1 MDNTILKPYSD
12 ALSAQKAQLEGVVA
26 RGFKAIAIPAD
37 VRPLESKELHF
48 LGKSAVAFG
57 VLGVAGFILGLIV
70 GSMGIV
76 IAGCAALL
84 SAGYLYVKGRQ
95 ADRAD
100 AFVELSDQVYGK
112 VADIASQVA
121 DQWKSFTS
129 KQNDSLKLAIVNSTA
144 SDADKVQLIDRVDAS
159 PAVRVDLDSVRQAT
173 QSLGAQGEI
182 SAYNPYLVKLQST
195 FQSAIDSA
203 DTAQQQIYTN
213 LAK

>member
-12 ALSAQKAQLEGVVA
+12 ALSAQKAQLEGVVT
-26 RGFKAIAIPAD
+26 RGFKAITIPAD
-37 VRPLESKELHF
+37 ISTFESKSLHF

-57 VLGVAGFILGLIV
+57 VIGVIGFILGLVV

-100 AFVELSDQVYGK
+100 AFVGLSNDIYDK
-112 VADIASQVA
+112 VASIASQVA
-121 DQWKSFTS
+121 DQWKTFTT
-129 KQNDSLKLAIVNSTA
+129 KQNDSLKLAIVNSSAAGT
-144 SDADKVQLIDRVDAS
+144 DKVQLIDRVDAS
-159 PAVRVDLDSVRQAT
+159 PAVNVDLDSVRQAT
-173 QSLGAQGEI
+173 LDLGAQGEI
-182 SAYNPYLVKLQST
+182 SAYNPYLTKLQST

-203 DTAQQQIYTN
+203 DAAQQNIYSG
-213 LAK
+213 LSK